1 MKRNTFIR
9 LSIIASS
16 ALILPLSYCKGKES
30 DLFHILSTPLSLSY
44 ILDKKSIT
52 DLGIIYLKRISSSN
66 PKSFLV
72 EQLLKNLNIQT
83 YEDLLIKEA
92 LLRKIKQDFQTSR
105 IVLLDGWFISITEA
119 QQCALLSLK

>member
-16 ALILPLSYCKGKES
+16 GLLLPLTYCNEKEF

-72 EQLLKNLNIQT
+72 EQLLKDLNIKT
-83 YEDLLIKEA
+83 YEDLLIKEGII
-92 LLRKIKQDFQTSR
+92 RKIKLDFQTGR
-105 IVLLDGWFISITEA
+105 IILLDGWFISITEA
-119 QQCALLSLK
+119 QQCALLALK